1 VGANDTATALALR
14 AQPGLGAPRPSR
26 AATVRE
32 DAILRAVR
40 CREYGAL
47 RSDDL
52 FIFVRDEL
60 LIRVVADSNHARVKA
75 KGSSPGY
82 STSRPFLDLRRGLE
96 RIARRFLL
104 GEQNLEV
111 PVDIGVGRCRSCIRN
126 AR

>member
-1 VGANDTATALALR
+1 MR
-14 AQPGLGAPRPSR
+14 AGRWLPGFLGQLLTYIGQRR
-26 AATVRE
+26 RE
-32 DAILRAVR
+32 VF
-40 CREYGAL
+40 
-47 RSDDL
+47 DL

-60 LIRVVADSNHARVKA
+60 LIRVVADSNHAQVKA

-111 PVDIGVGRCRSCIRN
+111 PVDIGVGRVHPVTKN
-126 AR
+126 VGHD